1 MMGAE
6 SWRRLEGVHI
16 FSHFTPHRK
25 EEVTSYL
32 VLFAASAFEKVCFE
46 SVAGGGVEW
55 RGKVNAHRRSHS
67 WFPHLVFLTFPMI
80 SLGFHHAKCYRA
92 SIHHSVDDEKEEESE
107 QLTFW

>member
-25 EEVTSYL
+25 EVVTSYF

-46 SVAGGGVEW
+46 SVAGG
-55 RGKVNAHRRSHS
+55 A
-67 WFPHLVFLTFPMI
+67 
-80 SLGFHHAKCYRA
+80 
-92 SIHHSVDDEKEEESE
+92 
-107 QLTFW
+107 

>member
-25 EEVTSYL
+25 EIVTSYF

-46 SVAGGGVEW
+46 SVAGERRVE
-55 RGKVNAHRRSHS
+55 REGECSPKKPQLVPPSRV
-67 WFPHLVFLTFPMI
+67 PHLSNDLSWLSSRQVLQ
-80 SLGFHHAKCYRA
+80 SLHP
-92 SIHHSVDDEKEEESE
+92 S
-107 QLTFW
+107 